1 MASGTI
7 HCFFV
12 PALTGKKET
21 DAAVACLLS
30 SGFIL
35 HHEEMTIDVRFA
47 DGANCKVVLSEDE
60 KKTVKGLEPTLEEVD
75 SANRRN
81 PLLFGTDLQE
91 RVKRMRYNVETGRI
105 TLSPDEEEEDGKGGM
120 EGVEG
125 MEGKNAAAAA
135 ATATSTSTS
144 TDIRMVGARYL
155 DKQRTVRKQVY
166 VSQCHGTF
174 ASLSTST
181 IYDFSHPTRRGRVRP
196 DLTDTT
202 LTLTREHMRS
212 LSASELKEHA
222 RFMTSAP
229 PGFPVYQA
237 YHFSGGMSCDA
248 HVWLSEIPPEV
259 EEDGGSSSV
268 PKPWTEEIGGT
279 TAFKALEMSR
289 SMCGSINNMC
299 SKEELSK
306 LERYM
311 KESIKQQE
319 GGRQQGSRQQDG
331 RQQDGRQQDGRR
343 QQQQQQQG
351 VDVRRQLQPRYT
363 GGGY

>member
-1 MASGTI
+1 M
-7 HCFFV
+7 
-12 PALTGKKET
+12 
-21 DAAVACLLS
+21 
-30 SGFIL
+30 
-35 HHEEMTIDVRFA
+35 
-47 DGANCKVVLSEDE
+47 
-60 KKTVKGLEPTLEEVD
+60 
-75 SANRRN
+75 
-81 PLLFGTDLQE
+81 
-91 RVKRMRYNVETGRI
+91 
-105 TLSPDEEEEDGKGGM
+105 
-120 EGVEG
+120 
-125 MEGKNAAAAA
+125 
-135 ATATSTSTS
+135 
-144 TDIRMVGARYL
+144 
-155 DKQRTVRKQVY
+155 
-166 VSQCHGTF
+166 
-174 ASLSTST
+174 
-181 IYDFSHPTRRGRVRP
+181 RP

-259 EEDGGSSSV
+259 EEGGGSSSV

-331 RQQDGRQQDGRR
+331 RQQDGRQQDGRQQDGRR